1 MDRISKLRAAL
12 EKYSDRTP
20 QDELLCQLIFTIC
33 SQPHDSLQRRKSM
46 ERLLLKVQSLPKL
59 SKSFHPDAL
68 EAVNK
73 TWEWLDNNI
82 HNFHPRSSPI
92 RDSLVTWI
100 NGNLRYRIRDLY
112 AAKPQNMV
120 SLDVIERSQL
130 YHPCLGSVDA
140 YIEQLEAEENQSL
153 ARKIVQ
159 YINRDPEAK
168 LRKCYP
174 KNRPDCNCQII
185 AKKLFLQH
193 SPEKLSAIAR
203 QLNINT
209 QTIHSFWRRKGFP
222 RVRSL
227 ATEIA
232 QINSDVMSG
241 GLVFVCYGDR
251 HSLSERDRTAP

>member
-1 MDRISKLRAAL
+1 MERISKLTAAL
-12 EKYSDRTP
+12 EQYSDRTP
-20 QDELLCQLIFTIC
+20 QDEQLRQLILTIC
-33 SQPHDSLQRRKSM
+33 SQPRDSLQRRKSM
-46 ERLLLKVQSLPKL
+46 ERLLLKVQRLPKL

-73 TWEWLDNNI
+73 TWEWLDNNL

-100 NGNLRYRIRDLY
+100 NGYLRYRIRDLY
-112 AAKPQNMV
+112 AAKPKNMV
-120 SLDVIERSQL
+120 SLDIRECRQF
-130 YHPCLGSVDA
+130 YHPCFCSFDP

-153 ARKIVQ
+153 ARNIAQ
-159 YINRDPEAK
+159 YINRDPDAI

-185 AKKLFLQH
+185 VQRLFLQQ
-193 SPEKLSAIAR
+193 SPEKLSTIAR

-209 QTIHSFWRRKGFP
+209 QTIHSFWRRTGFP
-222 RVRSL
+222 KVRAIAL
-227 ATEIA
+227 EIA

-241 GLVFVCYGDR
+241 
-251 HSLSERDRTAP
+251 

>member
-1 MDRISKLRAAL
+1 MERISKLTAAL
-12 EKYSDRTP
+12 EQYSDRTP
-20 QDELLCQLIFTIC
+20 QDEQLCQLILTIC
-33 SQPHDSLQRRKSM
+33 SQPRDSLQRRKSM
-46 ERLLLKVQSLPKL
+46 ERLLLKVQRLPNL

-73 TWEWLDNNI
+73 TWEWLDNNL

-100 NGNLRYRIRDLY
+100 NGYLRYRIRDLY
-112 AAKPQNMV
+112 AAKPKNMV
-120 SLDVIERSQL
+120 SLDIRECRQF
-130 YHPCLGSVDA
+130 YHPCLGSFDA

-153 ARKIVQ
+153 ARNIAQ
-159 YINRDPEAK
+159 YINRDPDAK

-185 AKKLFLQH
+185 VQRLFLQQ

-209 QTIHSFWRRKGFP
+209 QTIHSFWRRTGFP
-222 RVRSL
+222 KVRAIAL
-227 ATEIA
+227 EIA

-241 GLVFVCYGDR
+241 
-251 HSLSERDRTAP
+251 

>member
-1 MDRISKLRAAL
+1 MERISKLTAAL
-12 EKYSDRTP
+12 EQYSDRTR
-20 QDELLCQLIFTIC
+20 QDEQLCQLILTIC
-33 SQPHDSLQRRKSM
+33 SQPRDSLQRRKSM
-46 ERLLLKVQSLPKL
+46 ERLLLKVQRLPKL

-73 TWEWLDNNI
+73 TWEWLDNNL

-92 RDSLVTWI
+92 RDSLVSWI
-100 NGNLRYRIRDLY
+100 NGYLRYRIRDLY
-112 AAKPQNMV
+112 AAKPKNMV
-120 SLDVIERSQL
+120 SLDVIECRQF
-130 YHPCLGSVDA
+130 YHPCLGSLEA

-153 ARKIVQ
+153 ARNIAQ
-159 YINRDPEAK
+159 YINRDPDAK

-185 AKKLFLQH
+185 VQRLFLQQ

-209 QTIHSFWRRKGFP
+209 QTIHSFWRRTGFP
-222 RVRSL
+222 KVRAIAL
-227 ATEIA
+227 EIA

-241 GLVFVCYGDR
+241 
-251 HSLSERDRTAP
+251 

>member
-1 MDRISKLRAAL
+1 MERISKLTAAL
-12 EKYSDRTP
+12 EQYSDRTP
-20 QDELLCQLIFTIC
+20 QDEQLCQLILTIC
-33 SQPHDSLQRRKSM
+33 SQPRDSLQRRKSM
-46 ERLLLKVQSLPKL
+46 NRLLLKVQRLPNL

-73 TWEWLDNNI
+73 TWEWLDNNL

-112 AAKPQNMV
+112 AAKPPNMV
-120 SLDVIERSQL
+120 SLDVIKRSQF
-130 YHPCLGSVDA
+130 YHPYLASFDA
-140 YIEQLEAEENQSL
+140 YIEQLEAEANQSL
-153 ARKIVQ
+153 ARNIAQ

-185 AKKLFLQH
+185 VQRLFLQP
-193 SPEKLSAIAR
+193 SPEKLSVIAR

-209 QTIHSFWRRKGFP
+209 QTIHSFWRRTGFP
-222 RVRSL
+222 KVRSIAL
-227 ATEIA
+227 EIA

-241 GLVFVCYGDR
+241 
-251 HSLSERDRTAP
+251 